1 MDTLVTHIVNW
12 RSLPADSPEELQL
25 REAIIQRIQQLESAE
40 REATVLKRIGT
51 AFKLHQT
58 VQPSALHASHSI
70 RGALNLLAVRVWVS
84 KNGKL
89 TAIATAQDR
98 PGRQNIPLTSAPE
111 HVTHIATWEIWDTC
125 FRALLPLQVATEK
138 LGYLELFAPLERESF
153 LTERDLHQ
161 TVAEQLSLVIES
173 AILFEHTETM
183 ATTDPLTGL
192 CNHRTLQDFLGEQ
205 CEEVR
210 RHRHKV
216 GVVMVDVDHFR
227 LFNETYGHDAG
238 DDVLRRV
245 AKALQRA
252 VGEKGMAARYGGEE
266 FTLILPGAD
275 DQTTEIIALSALDL
289 IRKVVFVAPDGIQ
302 KPITASLGYATAPN
316 NGIHPQKILK
326 IADLAL
332 YASKHNGRNQVSGPN
347 RITEES
353 NKAA

>member
-1 MDTLVTHIVNW
+1 MP
-12 RSLPADSPEELQL
+12 SDSPEEIQL
-25 REAIIQRIQQLESAE
+25 RDGIFHRISQLESAE

-70 RGALNLLAVRVWVS
+70 RGALNLLAVRVWVNR
-84 KNGKL
+84 NGKL
-89 TAIATAQDR
+89 TSVATAQER

-125 FRALLPLQVATEK
+125 FRALIPLQVAAEK

-153 LTERDLHQ
+153 LTERELHQ
-161 TVAEQLSLVIES
+161 TIAEQLALVIES

-192 CNHRTLQDFLGEQ
+192 CNHRTLQDFLAEQ

-216 GVVMVDVDHFR
+216 GVIMVDVDHFR

-238 DDVLRRV
+238 DDVLKRV
-245 AKALQRA
+245 SKALQRA

-275 DQTTEIIALSALDL
+275 EQTTEIIGLSALDH
-289 IRKVVFVAPDGIQ
+289 IRKVVFVAPDGTQ
-302 KPITASLGYATAPN
+302 KPITASLGYATAPT
-316 NGIHPQKILK
+316 NGIHPQKVLK
-326 IADLAL
+326 IADQAL
-332 YASKHNGRNQVSGPN
+332 YASKHNGRNQVSGPE
-347 RITEES
+347 RISTTPQQ
-353 NKAA
+353 AA

>member
-1 MDTLVTHIVNW
+1 VESLVNHLLAW
-12 RSLPADSPEELQL
+12 RNLPGESPEEIQL
-25 REAIIQRIQQLESAE
+25 REGIFHRIQQLESAE
-40 REATVLKRIGT
+40 REAIVLKRIGT

-70 RGALNLLAVRVWVS
+70 RGALNLLAVRVWVN

-89 TAIATAQDR
+89 TNIATAQER
-98 PGRQNIPLTSAPE
+98 PGRGNIPLTSAPE
-111 HVTHIATWEIWDTC
+111 HVTHFATWEIWDTC
-125 FRALLPLQVATEK
+125 FRALLPLQVAAEK
-138 LGYLELFAPLERESF
+138 LGYLELFAPLGMESF
-153 LTERDLHQ
+153 LSHRDFHQ
-161 TVAEQLSLVIES
+161 TIAEQLSLVIES

-192 CNHRTLQDFLGEQ
+192 CNHRTLQDFLADQ
-205 CEEVR
+205 CEDVR
-210 RHRHKV
+210 KHRHKV

-238 DDVLRRV
+238 DEVLRRV
-245 AKALQRA
+245 GKALQKA

-275 DQTTEIIALSALDL
+275 EQTTEIIGLSALDH
-289 IRKVVFVAPDGIQ
+289 IRKVVFVASDGVQ

-316 NGIHPQKILK
+316 NGNQPQKLLK

-332 YASKHNGRNQVSGPN
+332 YASKHNGRNQVSGPD
-347 RITEES
+347 RIS
-353 NKAA
+353 IQDRLAA